1 MDFSDDDQKVAN
13 VTTKHCLPKANLM
26 NILYQYVEPIKKK
39 IYKHSHHIHLS
50 WAQ

>member
-13 VTTKHCLPKANLM
+13 VTTKHCLPKANVM

-39 IYKHSHHIHLS
+39 KYI
-50 WAQ
+50 